1 LAENVYEGLFLLDAS
16 RYSRDPSGVAGQI
29 DKFIEKQGG
38 TILASRMWDER
49 RLAYPIKGQRK
60 GAYWLTY
67 FRLEG
72 THIAS
77 LTEECQRDD
86 NILRQLFTSVDPR
99 IVEQL
104 VSHATQDPTV
114 EPVAPSEETPLGA
127 PPEKKSEESSSEP
140 AATA

>member
-1 LAENVYEGLFLLDAS
+1 MAENVYEGLFLLDS
-16 RYSRDPSGVAGQI
+16 SLYSRDPSGVSGQI

-67 FRLEG
+67 FRLDG
-72 THIAS
+72 TQIAS
-77 LTEECQRDD
+77 LTEECQRNG

-99 IVEQL
+99 IVDQL
-104 VSHATQDPTV
+104 VSHATQVPAAP
-114 EPVAPSEETPLGA
+114 PVAPSEETPPGA
-127 PPEKKSEESSSEP
+127 PPEEKSEESSSEP